1 MQGAFREVGEKQR
14 VGGKIDGNLR
24 CVCKHLA
31 KKKKYQQ
38 KNPTQVPQ
46 NSLGQT
52 ME

>member
-31 KKKKYQQ
+31 KKKKNTNKKILPKYH
-38 KNPTQVPQ
+38 KTH
-46 NSLGQT
+46 
-52 ME
+52 